1 MDRRASRSPRRPG
14 AVSTALVLLALTTG
28 CGYRPPETPERAY
41 DQVRDAS
48 SDEDYRLLLRRF
60 TDAGVEQL
68 ALVCALHGLHDWAR
82 LRAQE
87 ILDEVGEE
95 LIAPGGP
102 RRPGALVAVMRRH
115 GFEDAGFERLTAEVR
130 AQPDDPFASDGAL
143 RERCARIRDRR
154 AFVRDLLPLFR
165 WGPIRT
171 AHVTDVEVDGDTATG
186 HLVGDYEHL
195 QVRFLRERG
204 RWRVDG
210 FVSR

>member
-1 MDRRASRSPRRPG
+1 
-14 AVSTALVLLALTTG
+14 VSTALALLALTAA
-28 CGYRPPETPERAY
+28 CGQDAPETPSDAY
-41 DQVRDAS
+41 DQIRDAS
-48 SDEDYRLLLRRF
+48 SDGDTRLLLRRF
-60 TDAGVEQL
+60 TDAGIEQL
-68 ALVCALHGLHDWAR
+68 ALVCALHGLHDWTR

-102 RRPGALVAVMRRH
+102 RRPGALVAAMRRH
-115 GFEDAGFERLTAEVR
+115 GFEDADFERLTAQVR

-143 RERCARIRDRR
+143 RERCASIRDRR

-171 AHVTDVEVDGDTATG
+171 THVTDVEVDGDTATG
-186 HLVGDYEHL
+186 HLAGDYEHV

-210 FVSR
+210 FVPR